1 MMYAC
6 EIVASIVAK
15 KAAEEEEKRQAQLAK
30 IAQAMEKFREHL
42 ESIDAYVEKKLIEN
56 EGQVCLM
63 IERSQVSCKGFW
75 HFAKKS
81 FRYSTTK
88 PYWFNDQETE
98 DFPLDIYIEHLC
110 EHCFNVEII
119 ECPFTA
125 YSASGK
131 SSEVMEGIT
140 LKISV

>member
-15 KAAEEEEKRQAQLAK
+15 KMTEEEEKRQAQLAK
-30 IAQAMEKFREHL
+30 IAQAMDDFKNHL

-56 EGQVCLM
+56 EGQAYLM
-63 IERSQVSCKGFW
+63 IDDYAQLEGFW
-75 HFAKKS
+75 YFVEKS
-81 FRYSTTK
+81 FSYSSTK
-88 PYWFNDQETE
+88 PYWTNTRKTKN
-98 DFPLDIYIEHLC
+98 FPLDIYIDYLR
-110 EHCFNVEII
+110 EHCFNVEVI

-131 SSEVMEGIT
+131 SSMTMKGVT